1 VGVLCRF
8 RKEAVAVT
16 CDIQKM
22 YHQFSVSP
30 EFRNYLRFL
39 WWEGGQLDTEP
50 KEYRMAVHLF
60 GAGSSPGCANFAL
73 KYLAQQ
79 HKVDY
84 PAASAFIENNFY
96 VDDGLTSVSSV

>member
-1 VGVLCRF
+1 MGCTTLESQTNSELF
-8 RKEAVAVT
+8 LT
-16 CDIQKM
+16 L
-22 YHQFSVSP
+22 F
-30 EFRNYLRFL
+30 EFRNYLRFP

-96 VDDGLTSVSSV
+96 VDDGLTSVSSVEEAQK